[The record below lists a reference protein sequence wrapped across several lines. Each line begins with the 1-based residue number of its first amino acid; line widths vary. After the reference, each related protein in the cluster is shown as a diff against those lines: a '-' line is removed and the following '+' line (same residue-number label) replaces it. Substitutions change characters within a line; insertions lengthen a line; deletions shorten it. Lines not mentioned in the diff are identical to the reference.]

1 MYVHAIKKIFHVI
14 CMFSVAVRGYYFPS
28 IRKYRATLLIGGD
41 LSSSTATRL
50 DGEFRLTPS
59 ARAILE
65 YLSERQE
72 EPVTKAAIAAEL
84 GRCEKTVDRLMSRMR
99 EEGMIEVHERWG
111 SDGAQLANSYS
122 VRPVR
127 ETVR

>member
-1 MYVHAIKKIFHVI
+1 MHAHAIKKIIHVI
-14 CMFSVAVRGYYFPS
+14 CTFNAAARGYYFPS

-84 GRCEKTVDRLMSRMR
+84 GRCEKTVDRLMSKLR
-99 EEGMIEVHERWG
+99 EEGYVEVESRWNER
-111 SDGAQLANSYS
+111 GAQLANSY
-122 VRPVR
+122 RLKR
-127 ETVR
+127 R

>member
-1 MYVHAIKKIFHVI
+1 M
-14 CMFSVAVRGYYFPS
+14 
-28 IRKYRATLLIGGD
+28 
-41 LSSSTATRL
+41 SSSTATRL

-84 GRCEKTVDRLMSRMR
+84 GRCEKTVDRLMSRLR
-99 EEGMIEVHERWG
+99 EEGLLEVPAHWG
-111 SDGAQLANSYS
+111 SDGAPLSNSYS